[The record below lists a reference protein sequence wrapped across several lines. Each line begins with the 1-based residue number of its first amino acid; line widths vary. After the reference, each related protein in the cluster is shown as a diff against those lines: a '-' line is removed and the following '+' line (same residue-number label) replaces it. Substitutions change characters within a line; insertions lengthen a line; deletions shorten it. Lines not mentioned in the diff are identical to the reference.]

1 MNNTKILNLLIAA
14 IALIGGI
21 LFIRVFSVDASV
33 IETDVDK
40 QNSIISPLIY
50 FSYYLFL
57 GTVIITVVLS
67 LLGLLSNKDNLIKA
81 LKGIG
86 ALTVLLIIAYILS
99 DSNVVYDAAGRVQ
112 PGGEEGSSVNRWV
125 GAGIWY
131 SIILGGIA
139 GLFFVWDLV
148 KGLIKP

>member
-14 IALIGGI
+14 LALIGGI

>member
-1 MNNTKILNLLIAA
+1 MNNTKNLNLLIAA

-67 LLGLLSNKDNLIKA
+67 LLGLL
-81 LKGIG
+81 
-86 ALTVLLIIAYILS
+86 
-99 DSNVVYDAAGRVQ
+99 
-112 PGGEEGSSVNRWV
+112 
-125 GAGIWY
+125 
-131 SIILGGIA
+131 
-139 GLFFVWDLV
+139 
-148 KGLIKP
+148 

>member
-1 MNNTKILNLLIAA
+1 MNNTKNLNLLIAA

-57 GTVIITVVLS
+57 GTVIVTIVLS
-67 LLGLLSNKDNLIKA
+67 LLGLFSNKDNLIKT
-81 LKGIG
+81 LKGLA

-99 DSNVVYDAAGRVQ
+99 DSNEVLDAAGRVQ
-112 PGGEEGSSVNRWV
+112 PGGEEGSSVNKWV
-125 GAGIWY
+125 GTGIWY

-139 GLFFVWDLV
+139 GLFFVWDLI
-148 KGLIKP
+148 KGLIKS

>member
-1 MNNTKILNLLIAA
+1 MNNTKNLNLLIAA

-21 LFIRVFSVDASV
+21 LFIRVFLVDASV